1 MRIAIDAM
9 GGDHGPAV
17 VVPGALL
24 GAQRFGV
31 AITLVGNA
39 EAIRQALGAPASN
52 SLDVEVVEASET
64 IAMDEHPA
72 LAVRRRPQSS
82 IHVALQLVKDGVADA
97 MVSAGNSGA
106 VMAASLLVLGRI
118 PGIERPAIASV
129 IPTSNGQ
136 ALFLDLGAVTDPRP
150 HHLVQ
155 FARMGAIAARA
166 SLGVQQPS
174 VALLSNGEE
183 PGKGNHLVQEVF
195 PLLQREPG
203 LRFIGNIEGNHLF
216 QGRADVV
223 VTDGFSGNIALKVA
237 EGTASLIFETLRQ
250 EVTLTFPRKLAARVL
265 TPAFRAMRARLDY
278 RELGGAPLLGVN
290 GVVIIAHGR
299 SDTQAIA
306 SAIGAAKRAAQQNLV
321 EAIASHTKRRAES

>member
-24 GAQRFGV
+24 GARRFGV
-31 AITLVGNA
+31 AITLVGNSG
-39 EAIRQALGAPASN
+39 AIRQALAASA
-52 SLDVEVVEASET
+52 SDGLDVEVVEAPET

-72 LAVRRRPQSS
+72 LAVRRKPQSS
-82 IHVALQLVKDGVADA
+82 IHVALQLVKDGLADA

-118 PGIERPAIASV
+118 PGIKRPAIASV
-129 IPTSNGQ
+129 IPTIKGQ

-155 FARMGAIAARA
+155 FARMGAIAAQV
-166 SLGVQQPS
+166 SLGIQRPS

-183 PGKGNHLVQEVF
+183 PSKGNHLVQEVF
-195 PLLQREPG
+195 PLLQEERD
-203 LRFIGNIEGNHLF
+203 LHFIGNVEGNHLF

-223 VTDGFSGNIALKVA
+223 VTDGFSGNVALKVA
-237 EGTASLIFETLRQ
+237 EGTASLVFESLRH
-250 EVTLTFPRKLAARVL
+250 ELTKSLPRKLAARVL
-265 TPAFRAMRARLDY
+265 KPAFLAVRARLDY

-299 SDTQAIA
+299 SDAQAIA
-306 SAIGAAKRAAQQNLV
+306 SATGAAKRAVQQNLV
-321 EAIASHTKRRAES
+321 AAIASDTKRRAEL